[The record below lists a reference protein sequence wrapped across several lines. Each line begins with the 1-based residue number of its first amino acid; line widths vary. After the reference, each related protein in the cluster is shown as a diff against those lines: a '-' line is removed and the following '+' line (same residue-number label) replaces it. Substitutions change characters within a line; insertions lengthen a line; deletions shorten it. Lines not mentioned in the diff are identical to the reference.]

1 MAETKNT
8 LEEMVNTYI
17 EAALEAEPH
26 EREAMLRRKSPL
38 FVRLKCAAGVLR
50 ANLFANTNDD
60 DRMNYV
66 SHRACSA

>member
-1 MAETKNT
+1 MSETKNT

-17 EAALEAEPH
+17 EAALEADPQ
-26 EREAMLRRKSPL
+26 EREAMLSRKSPL
-38 FVRLKCAAGVLR
+38 IVRLKCAAGVLKS
-50 ANLFANTNDD
+50 NLFTSGNDN